1 MFKTFEAIKYNNIE
15 ELINKTILE
24 EYSNHILNK
33 LIDSKLL
40 EDHNIEKLKKN
51 IDKIKFNFLIENN
64 LIS

>member
-15 ELINKTILE
+15 ELINKTTLE

-40 EDHNIEKLKKN
+40 EDYNIEKLKKN
-51 IDKIKFNFLIENN
+51 IDKIKFNFLIEN
-64 LIS
+64 IVK